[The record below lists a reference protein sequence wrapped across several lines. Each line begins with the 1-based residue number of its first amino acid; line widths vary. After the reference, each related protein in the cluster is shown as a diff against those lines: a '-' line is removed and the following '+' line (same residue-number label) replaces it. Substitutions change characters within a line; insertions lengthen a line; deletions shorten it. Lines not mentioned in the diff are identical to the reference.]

1 MKAGSHNTSEQFG
14 SAGLL
19 THNDNTSP
27 TGLTIEN
34 FSRVGARGIGDQRN
48 SYSQSMSWFKGKLYV
63 GTARDTLCLIKRA
76 NRTIPPPIMEFWPVK
91 CPDPEVPQL
100 MRGQILAY
108 DPGENRWEMVY
119 KSPMVASE
127 KQARTTGNT
136 SVMRDVGYRGMEIYQ
151 GHSDSEPC
159 LYAGSISATG
169 ARILRSRDGINFQT
183 SPIPLLGPSI
193 RSLLSYKGRLYTA
206 IIGKVGGHANVSDR
220 TELWES
226 EDPFSGNWRPVS
238 KPSFG
243 DPGNVA
249 LFELAE
255 FNGYLYVATMNS
267 HSGFQLWKT
276 DAEGSAPYRW
286 KKVITAGAYRGFLNE
301 YAISLCAFDGCL
313 YIGTGI
319 SGGGYDRVNSVGP
332 AAAELLRVYA
342 DDTWDLVV
350 GSSRITPDGAKIPI
364 SGLGPGF
371 DNFMN
376 GYIWRMC
383 SHDGW
388 LYAGTFNS
396 SVFISYRP
404 HFLQDVD
411 RDKIHSF
418 ARYLPTGNLEEFIE
432 HYGGCHLWR
441 TKDGERFYPVT
452 RNGFGTPY
460 NIGIR
465 QMRSTLVGLFVGT
478 ANPFGPLVGVKK
490 NGKWVYEPNPR
501 GGTEI
506 WLGSPPMKVQKVQ
519 SSISGAKDKQYR
531 RALLKVGRKLE
542 RLPFYIMTD
551 DFYDNAGFHHV
562 GYWRENTTNGREAC
576 EAIIDTLMTL
586 DIHAQGQTLDVACGK
601 GGTTRYLLNYFP
613 AGQLIGIDELQW
625 AVDCCRENI
634 PTVRFL
640 TMDPARLEFPD
651 ETFMNIIC
659 VEEVPY
665 FTTRYDFLK
674 ESVRVL
680 KPGGRLVLADILFS
694 RDAVKANRGRYRT
707 NYVKDLNSYRKLLS
721 RAGFEANPEIMD
733 LTGYTI
739 LPYTESLSEYMREK
753 YVSKQISEGK
763 FNAVMAFVSRMVLFA
778 THYIVVLATKRP
790 D

>member
-1 MKAGSHNTSEQFG
+1 
-14 SAGLL
+14 
-19 THNDNTSP
+19 
-27 TGLTIEN
+27 
-34 FSRVGARGIGDQRN
+34 VVDQ
-48 SYSQSMSWFKGKLYV
+48 L
-63 GTARDTLCLIKRA
+63 
-76 NRTIPPPIMEFWPVK
+76 
-91 CPDPEVPQL
+91 
-100 MRGQILAY
+100 
-108 DPGENRWEMVY
+108 
-119 KSPMVASE
+119 ASE
-127 KQARTTGNT
+127 
-136 SVMRDVGYRGMEIYQ
+136 
-151 GHSDSEPC
+151 
-159 LYAGSISATG
+159 YA
-169 ARILRSRDGINFQT
+169 NQ
-183 SPIPLLGPSI
+183 
-193 RSLLSYKGRLYTA
+193 
-206 IIGKVGGHANVSDR
+206 
-220 TELWES
+220 
-226 EDPFSGNWRPVS
+226 PV
-238 KPSFG
+238 
-243 DPGNVA
+243 V
-249 LFELAE
+249 
-255 FNGYLYVATMNS
+255 
-267 HSGFQLWKT
+267 
-276 DAEGSAPYRW
+276 
-286 KKVITAGAYRGFLNE
+286 FLE
-301 YAISLCAFDGCL
+301 
-313 YIGTGI
+313 
-319 SGGGYDRVNSVGP
+319 
-332 AAAELLRVYA
+332 
-342 DDTWDLVV
+342 
-350 GSSRITPDGAKIPI
+350 
-364 SGLGPGF
+364 
-371 DNFMN
+371 
-376 GYIWRMC
+376 
-383 SHDGW
+383 
-388 LYAGTFNS
+388 
-396 SVFISYRP
+396 
-404 HFLQDVD
+404 QDVD
-411 RDKIHSF
+411 HTLGNRYGRWWAAYDGGGSVMLPLVMVDSGHQISNGPVDYYNTYKAMVEAELVRLAQAEIEAQSQRIGDTLHFDIQLTNLSGVTLSGSSNSATVHAIVYEDAHVGVTDRIVRAAVSTSIFPALAHGETMTFTLETELSGVDWDKIHSF

-441 TKDGERFYPVT
+441 TKDGERFYPVM

-576 EAIIDTLMTL
+576 EAIIDKLMTL
-586 DIHAQGQTLDVACGK
+586 DIQAQGQTLDVACGK

-659 VEEVPY
+659 VEEAPY

-739 LPYTESLSEYMREK
+739 LPYTESLSEYMTD
-753 YVSKQISEGK
+753 G
-763 FNAVMAFVSRMVLFA
+763 AFCHSLYSCFGHKKTGLVLFLDVDA
-778 THYIVVLATKRP
+778 DY
-790 D
+790 